1 MREKKKQQR
10 EWEKKNME
18 ERERIDIIVAS
29 VIF

>member
-18 ERERIDIIVAS
+18 QRERIDIIVAG

>member
-18 ERERIDIIVAS
+18 ERERIDIIVAG